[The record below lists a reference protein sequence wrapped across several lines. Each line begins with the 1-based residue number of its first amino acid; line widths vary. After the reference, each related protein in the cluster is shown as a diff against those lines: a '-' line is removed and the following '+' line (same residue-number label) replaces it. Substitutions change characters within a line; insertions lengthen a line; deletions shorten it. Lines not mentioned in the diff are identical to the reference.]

1 MEGHWIQAL
10 VWDIPLACLTAVCAH
25 LAVSSSQTFLHY
37 SLGHHRLGGRLF
49 RNHIG
54 FHHRYYARGHLVSS
68 VHQDIGGNNTP
79 YFLVLTVIVGGG
91 MFFLL
96 PHYLF
101 ATASVASA
109 LSFYAH
115 VCLDREYHVEDSRLQ
130 RFSWFR
136 RKQQRHFVH
145 HLHANSNFA
154 VIDFF
159 WDRLLGTYRDPDA
172 DLS

>member
-10 VWDIPLACLTAVCAH
+10 VWDIPLACLTAICAH

-136 RKQQRHFVH
+136 RKQQRFVH